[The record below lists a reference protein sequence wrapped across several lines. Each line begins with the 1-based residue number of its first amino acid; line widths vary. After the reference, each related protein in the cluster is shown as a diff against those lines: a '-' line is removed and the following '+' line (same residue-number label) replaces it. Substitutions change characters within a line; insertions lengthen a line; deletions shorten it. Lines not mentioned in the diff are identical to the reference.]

1 MSKKILIISNALSSL
16 TLLPLTSIACKD
28 KKINEKQKENEKEIK
43 NKLNDYAKNKFNLNI
58 DSSKFTL
65 EEAKNINNYH
75 YTLEQNYLFKLR
87 EIKIEKNKALVK
99 YSIFDKTHNIESDE
113 VVKEFTNFKQNITD
127 KFDES
132 KYNELLSLFNLNKS
146 KLASENVNNF
156 TNDKSNEN
164 FKNLDVKVLEYDDL
178 LGYIKLSIKGM
189 YKNIPFELKDY
200 TINNFQK
207 ENINNSNINN
217 IQGKLD
223 IHKMIEDNKTIN
235 DINKLTNVELL
246 EYFSE
251 LFGYNEKNEKID
263 LLNLLKDKRYTLDT
277 FKILSKNNNHSF
289 KIKLSFIYKK
299 FDGSSENIV
308 KKTIVEESNKMLDK
322 ISYNDKD
329 IANYLV
335 SKLSKKA
342 NKPQYD
348 YASAYRANFW
358 KRNLSSSPDFLELK
372 NEEKYKNQFNLSG
385 IELKDLSVSANDI
398 DGKLHISYQLIMYKK
413 NNDIISSNIYETTIS
428 GFKNINLDF
437 LKKNF
442 LINEKDPSNERWKK
456 YAKELKDKYDSLS
469 EQEKP
474 NFEILDETMK
484 AKYFGYS
491 IDNNVWNVMRQ
502 RNFKNAEPNELRE
515 NNTWNFFYK
524 NIGNM
529 LKEAFNEKT
538 NCINKD
544 EKQFQIN
551 NINVAFKKISNF
563 RYENNFFKFD
573 YVFEISYAIN
583 NGTNANSE
591 SDKIIKLNYSFT
603 QYYK

>member
-1 MSKKILIISNALSSL
+1 MSKKILIMSNALSSL

-75 YTLEQNYLFKLR
+75 YTLKQNYLFKLR
-87 EIKIEKNKALVK
+87 EIKIEKNKVLVK

-164 FKNLDVKVLEYDDL
+164 FKNLDVKLLEYDDL

-189 YKNIPFELKDY
+189 YKNMPFELNDY
-200 TINNFQK
+200 TINDFQK

-289 KIKLSFIYKK
+289 KINYHLFTKNLMI
-299 FDGSSENIV
+299 
-308 KKTIVEESNKMLDK
+308 LAK
-322 ISYNDKD
+322 I
-329 IANYLV
+329 
-335 SKLSKKA
+335 
-342 NKPQYD
+342 
-348 YASAYRANFW
+348 
-358 KRNLSSSPDFLELK
+358 
-372 NEEKYKNQFNLSG
+372 
-385 IELKDLSVSANDI
+385 
-398 DGKLHISYQLIMYKK
+398 
-413 NNDIISSNIYETTIS
+413 
-428 GFKNINLDF
+428 
-437 LKKNF
+437 
-442 LINEKDPSNERWKK
+442 
-456 YAKELKDKYDSLS
+456 
-469 EQEKP
+469 
-474 NFEILDETMK
+474 
-484 AKYFGYS
+484 
-491 IDNNVWNVMRQ
+491 
-502 RNFKNAEPNELRE
+502 
-515 NNTWNFFYK
+515 
-524 NIGNM
+524 
-529 LKEAFNEKT
+529 
-538 NCINKD
+538 
-544 EKQFQIN
+544 
-551 NINVAFKKISNF
+551 
-563 RYENNFFKFD
+563 
-573 YVFEISYAIN
+573 
-583 NGTNANSE
+583 
-591 SDKIIKLNYSFT
+591 
-603 QYYK
+603 